1 MAAIVSGLRP
11 STMLGTHPIHFV
23 NVARYRTATVLRA
36 ERRRQ
41 GSFYT
46 PVALAHLLAR
56 ETLAPLAGPLSILD
70 PACGDGALLRAAHAL
85 APEARLTGADL
96 DAEALARA
104 PGERIHAD
112 ALRHDW
118 GGRTFDVVLCNPP
131 WVSFSGRHGKSLGV
145 DERRDLARRFKS
157 FGRWPTLH
165 GPFVEL
171 AMQLATR
178 RVGLLLP
185 AQVREFAGYD
195 PLRCVVGARGRSVAW
210 IDLGEDAFEGVVQ
223 PACMLIVE
231 IGEGA
236 AARHDPPRPGGGLFA
251 DIGVHT
257 GNCAASLLDSGGA
270 PIREGRDITPYALAP
285 PRRTLRTDL
294 VPAPGEYFRIAPLD
308 RYAAFPIL
316 LRQTAS
322 RPIAAL
328 HTRPTYFRNSV
339 LACRGIPGVDD
350 ALVVAWLN
358 SSAVADFHRN
368 HVAESRQRAFPQI
381 KLRHLNALPMPRW
394 EEAPPEVVELS
405 RLVAREGRA
414 DLAGRLDAVVGRFC
428 LKAVR
433 AARRSKA
440 TRPL

>member
-1 MAAIVSGLRP
+1 MAEIVSGRRP

-46 PVALAHLLAR
+46 PPALADLLAR
-56 ETLAPLAGPLSILD
+56 ETLGPLSGPLSVLD
-70 PACGDGALLRAAHAL
+70 PACGDGALLRAAQRLRPDAAL
-85 APEARLTGADL
+85 AGADL
-96 DAEALARA
+96 DEAALAHA
-104 PGERIHAD
+104 PGERLRAD

-118 GGRTFDVVLCNPP
+118 GARTFDVVLCNPP
-131 WVSFSGRHGKSLGV
+131 WVSFSGRHGKALGP
-145 DERRDLARRFKS
+145 DERRALATRYRS
-157 FGRWPTLH
+157 FRRWPTLH

-185 AQVREFAGYD
+185 AQVREFAGYA
-195 PLRCVVGARGRSVAW
+195 PLRSVVGARGRSATW

-223 PACMLIVE
+223 PACALIVE
-231 IGEGA
+231 VGEGA
-236 AARHDPPRPGGGLFA
+236 AAPGSPPRPGGGLFA

-257 GNCAASLLDSGGA
+257 GNCAAALLDRGGA

-294 VPAPGEYFRIAPLD
+294 VPAPGGYFRIAPLE
-308 RYAAFPIL
+308 RYTAFPIL
-316 LRQTAS
+316 LRQTAP

-328 HTRPTYFRNSV
+328 HSEPTYFRNSV
-339 LACRGIPGVDD
+339 LGCRGIPGVPHE
-350 ALVVAWLN
+350 LVVAWLN
-358 SSAVADFHRN
+358 SSAVADFHRS

-414 DLAGRLDAVVGRFC
+414 DLAGRLDAAVGRFC
-428 LKAVR
+428 LAGG
-433 AARRSKA
+433 A
-440 TRPL
+440 